1 MKNKNRFLN
10 MNNIVYVSV
19 FVTAVLNVFLF
30 LDKSTYLY
38 YGLGLSGA
46 LIVYSL
52 IMTIIK
58 NNNWKFYIDK
68 IDKALNSTKK
78 TLVLNVP
85 VPVIV
90 TDRQGTIIWYNSK
103 LKKYIKSKEEIID
116 QKIQD
121 IYTNWDWE
129 SIIKGKAQFFRHNF
143 NASEFEVI
151 YTFDESASI
160 DIMTFYFIDVS
171 SKIMMEKLYKD
182 QQPVIAYIQ
191 VDNYDEIISTAKENR
206 APFIISE
213 IENIIKEWVD
223 SVNGVIN
230 RLGDDKFVVYLQK
243 KMLKTFKTTKF
254 NVLDKIRE
262 IDTGNTYPIT
272 LSIGVSG
279 YGNNLKDIESY
290 SLQAIELALGR
301 GGDQAVVKGKEKY
314 DYYGGRSK
322 NVERNSR
329 VKSRVVAQALVAL
342 IRESDNIYIMGHR
355 YPDLDAIGSAIGM
368 YRMALNLGKKAY
380 IVLNEFED
388 QISEL
393 TKEFKGDDLYSFVSS
408 DYVKQNVTK
417 EDILVVVDVHRPNLV
432 EDPDLIELFDKLV
445 VIDHHRRSADA
456 FEDTSLFYLEPYAS
470 SASELVAEL
479 LQYSTDNIKLLPK
492 EANALLSGIVLDT
505 KGFTVATGVRTFD
518 AASFLRRKGADTKH
532 VKSYFKDNFEDSI
545 LRGNIISSTQL
556 YKKGLAISVS
566 DKKDINIKKIISQ
579 SADSIISIKGINT
592 AFVIGENM
600 EGVVFVSARS
610 DGEVNVQVIL
620 EAIGG
625 GGHITGAGAQITDM
639 TIREVEELVK
649 TTIDKY
655 LKEA

>member
-1 MKNKNRFLN
+1 MKNKNKFLN

-19 FVTAVLNVFLF
+19 FVTAILNIFLF
-30 LDKSTYLY
+30 LDDSRYLY

-46 LIVYSL
+46 LIVYSV

-58 NNNWKFYIDK
+58 NNNWKFYIEK
-68 IDKALNSTKK
+68 IDKALSSTKK
-78 TLVLNVP
+78 THVLNVP
-85 VPVIV
+85 VPVVV
-90 TDRQGTIIWYNSK
+90 TDRDGTIIWYNSK
-103 LKKYIKSKEEIID
+103 LKKHIKSKGEIID
-116 QKIQD
+116 RKIHE
-121 IYTNWDWE
+121 IYTNWDWD
-129 SIIKGKAQFFRHNF
+129 SITKGKAQFFRHNF

-151 YTFDESASI
+151 YTFDESGAI

-171 SKIMMEKLYKD
+171 SKITMEKLYKN
-182 QQPVIAYIQ
+182 QKPVIAYVQ

-223 SVNGVIN
+223 SVNGVLN
-230 RLGDDKFVVYLQK
+230 KLSDDKFVIYLQK
-243 KMLKTFKTTKF
+243 EMLEEFKKNKF
-254 NVLDKIRE
+254 NVLDRIRE

-272 LSIGVSG
+272 LSIGISG
-279 YGNNLKDIESY
+279 YGKNLKDIESY

-322 NVERNSR
+322 SVSRNSR
-329 VKSRVVAQALVAL
+329 VRSRVVAQAIVSL
-342 IRESDNIYIMGHR
+342 IKESDTIYIMGHR

-368 YRMALNLGKKAY
+368 YRMSLNLGKKAH

-393 TKEFKGDDLYSFVSS
+393 TKEFEDDNLYDFVSS
-408 DYVKQNVTK
+408 EYVKQNVTK
-417 EDILVVVDVHRPNLV
+417 DDILVVVDVHRPSLV
-432 EDPDLIELFDKLV
+432 EDPDLINLFDKLV

-456 FEDTSLFYLEPYAS
+456 FEETSLFYLEPYAS

-479 LQYSTDNIKLLPK
+479 LQYSADSITLLPK

-518 AASFLRRKGADTKH
+518 AASFLRRKGADTKQ
-532 VKSYFKDNFEDSI
+532 VKSYFKDNFEDSV
-545 LRGNIISSTQL
+545 LRGNIISATQI
-556 YKKGLAISVS
+556 YQKGIAISVS
-566 DKKDINIKKIISQ
+566 DKKDVNIKKIISQ
-579 SADSIISIKGINT
+579 SADSIINIKGINT
-592 AFVIGENM
+592 SFVIGENN
-600 EGVVFVSARS
+600 EGVIFVSARS

-620 EAIGG
+620 EDIGG
-625 GGHITGAGAQITDM
+625 GGHITGAGAQIADM
-639 TIREVEELVK
+639 SIKEVEELVK
-649 TTIDKY
+649 NKIDKY
-655 LKEA
+655 IKGE